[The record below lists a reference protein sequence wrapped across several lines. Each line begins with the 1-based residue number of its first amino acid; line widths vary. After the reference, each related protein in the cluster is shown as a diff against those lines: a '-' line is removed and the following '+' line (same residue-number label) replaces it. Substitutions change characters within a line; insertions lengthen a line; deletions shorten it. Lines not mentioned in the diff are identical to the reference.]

1 MYGKKKMMKKGGDKT
16 KAGSYSKKFVPGMK
30 KFPDLTGDGKVTR
43 ADILKGRGVFK
54 NGGNKAT
61 DKELSEQKKEEVRK
75 IKRRL
80 DSYTPQTQ
88 RKPQGR
94 PQPFVDS
101 NTYGAEADSAPKRMG
116 GKLEGS
122 AKNFAAIAERA
133 RKAKKPR

>member
-1 MYGKKKMMKKGGDKT
+1 MYGKKSMYNKGGK
-16 KAGSYSKKFVPGMK
+16 K

-54 NGGNKAT
+54 KGGGKETVEKA
-61 DKELSEQKKEEVRK
+61 RK
-75 IKRRL
+75 A
-80 DSYTPQTQ
+80 DYVPQTQ
-88 RKPQGR
+88 REKGNDYFPQSR
-94 PQPFVDS
+94 RREPTPK
-101 NTYGAEADSAPKRMG
+101 APMTGIG